1 MCSVYCKF
9 GHPISAPIN
18 ISFSPTSSLS
28 SPSTFSPQD
37 PCDSWSP
44 RCKYEFALTHDQ
56 TQMLEEHRPGVGLTE
71 VLDICIDSDRYES
84 VAKVLETFRALIQ
97 RLEMVDPKLMNL
109 EENLAFW
116 INIHN
121 ALAMHSFSRYNSNGI
136 FNPCFINGFI
146 QPAYNV
152 GGQSINAYVIQGSIL
167 RCHPLH
173 PAPTCMK
180 WQSFSTMLKPRNDRH
195 AYALDRR
202 EPLVHFAL
210 CSGARSDPA
219 VCVYKA
225 ETVIQDLEYAKEEY
239 IRTRVYIYKER
250 KIVLPKP
257 ISNYAKDTSLT
268 LPGLIEMIHSCLPK
282 AQQKSMQKI
291 PPQRLAQCIQWSPY
305 DSSFRYLIHS
315 VSAK

>member
-1 MCSVYCKF
+1 MCSMYCKF

-56 TQMLEEHRPGVGLTE
+56 TQMLEEHHPGVGLTE

-97 RLEMVDPKLMNL
+97 RLEMVDPKLMTL

-121 ALAMHSFSRYNSNGI
+121 ALVMHAFLAYNHNQSHLKST
-136 FNPCFINGFI
+136 FAVLK
-146 QPAYNV
+146 PAYNV

-173 PAPTCMK
+173 PAP
-180 WQSFSTMLKPRNDRH
+180 WQSFSRMLKPRNDSMRMH
-195 AYALDRR
+195 L
-202 EPLVHFAL
+202 
-210 CSGARSDPA
+210 
-219 VCVYKA
+219 
-225 ETVIQDLEYAKEEY
+225 
-239 IRTRVYIYKER
+239 
-250 KIVLPKP
+250 IV
-257 ISNYAKDTSLT
+257 
-268 LPGLIEMIHSCLPK
+268 
-282 AQQKSMQKI
+282 
-291 PPQRLAQCIQWSPY
+291 
-305 DSSFRYLIHS
+305 
-315 VSAK
+315 VSH